1 MPSLSR
7 TASWVIVRRE
17 TGEAVLETFN
27 PRLVERIN
35 TQAYEAV
42 PILAYLQAFN
52 ASVKAQKEQTHE
64 H

>member
-1 MPSLSR
+1 MSSLSQ

-17 TGEAVLETFN
+17 TGEAVLETFS

-42 PILAYLQAFN
+42 PILAYLQTVN
-52 ASVKAQKEQTHE
+52 ASVKAQSEQSQ
-64 H
+64 